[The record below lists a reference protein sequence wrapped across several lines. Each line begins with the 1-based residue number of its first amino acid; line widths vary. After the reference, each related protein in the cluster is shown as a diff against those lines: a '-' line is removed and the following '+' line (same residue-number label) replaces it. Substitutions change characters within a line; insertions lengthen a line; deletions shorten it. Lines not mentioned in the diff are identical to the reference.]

1 MLQKNGELEEKICEY
16 KKAFKGIDNEKINL
30 LDETEANKNLMHI
43 IDKLI
48 DSKQAGEK
56 DDDSD

>member
-1 MLQKNGELEEKICEY
+1 MLQKNGELKEKICEY
-16 KKAFKGIDNEKINL
+16 KKAFKGIDNEKIKL

>member
-1 MLQKNGELEEKICEY
+1 LLQKNGELEEKIGEY
-16 KKAFKGIDNEKINL
+16 KKAFKGIDNEKIKL